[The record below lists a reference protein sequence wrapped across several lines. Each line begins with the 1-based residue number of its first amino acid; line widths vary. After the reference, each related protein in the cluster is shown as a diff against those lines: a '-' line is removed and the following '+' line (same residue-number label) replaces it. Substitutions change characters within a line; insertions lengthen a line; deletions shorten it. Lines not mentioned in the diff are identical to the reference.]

1 MIEFEQRLV
10 DRRRAWVA
18 ERRREGVEGV
28 FKAQAIAL
36 PLPPSF
42 HDAVRVPR
50 AELAAIADVRRRAPG
65 RGDHAW
71 DVDIAELVCAL
82 ERAGATAL
90 AIHVEDEHYG
100 GCYQDLLLAAQVTSL
115 PILCRDVVLDPLQI
129 TMARAHG
136 AAAVVLDASLVDEM
150 ELRALFRAAL
160 DLGLDIVV
168 ECRSAQDL
176 ETALRVRRGSSDSG
190 SVRIVGVRGGPIT
203 TDDTTYERLVQHVPD
218 FVVSLAMCD
227 VGSRVEAE
235 RLEALGYDAFFVG
248 DAILDAEDPG
258 AALRAIAGEPV
269 AGDG

>member
-10 DRRRAWVA
+10 ERRRTWVG
-18 ERRREGVEGV
+18 ERRREGIEGV

-42 HDAVRVPR
+42 HDALRVPR
-50 AELAAIADVRRRAPG
+50 ADRAAIADIRRRAPE

-71 DVDIAELVCAL
+71 DIDIADMVRSL

-90 AIHVEDEHYG
+90 GIHVEDEHYG

-115 PILCRDVVLDPLQI
+115 PILCRDVILDPLQI

-150 ELRALFRAAL
+150 ELRALFRTAL

-168 ECRSAQDL
+168 EVRSAQDL
-176 ETALRVRRGSSDSG
+176 DSALRVRRGSSDSG
-190 SVRIVGVRGGPIT
+190 SVRIVGVRGGQPAN
-203 TDDTTYERLVQHVPD
+203 DDTTYERLIHNVPD

-227 VGSRVEAE
+227 VGTAE
-235 RLEALGYDAFFVG
+235 DAMRLEALGYDAFFVG
-248 DAILDAEDPG
+248 DAILDADDPG

-269 AGDG
+269 AAES